1 MIIGPMMSAN
11 TNTVRLKPI
20 KSFFQKGYDL
30 PSLWFMYVLLEHLAR
45 YKSACT

>member
-1 MIIGPMMSAN
+1 MIGPMMSAK
-11 TNTVRLKPI
+11 TNTVKLKPI
-20 KSFFQKGYDL
+20 KIFFQKGYYF